1 VFICVHSR
9 LTALSRGL
17 KVSEERIRHASP
29 KEGFDHTEPRS
40 GAIAGFAVGS
50 VVLLVVM
57 ILALQSYFNHIW
69 EQAVYEKVLAPPSE
83 QLITLHDREN
93 WNLTH
98 YGYMDKPSGVVRIPL
113 DRATELFEQEAKS
126 GKLFYPAKN
135 TVPKKEEPE
144 AAPAAP
150 DGAPNG
156 APAGAAP
163 NGAAPAGDKK

>member
-1 VFICVHSR
+1 
-9 LTALSRGL
+9 
-17 KVSEERIRHASP
+17 VSEERIRHANP

-50 VVLLVVM
+50 VVLLIVM

-83 QLITLHDREN
+83 QLITLHNREN

-144 AAPAAP
+144 AAAAPAA
-150 DGAPNG
+150 AT
-156 APAGAAP
+156 P
-163 NGAAPAGDKK
+163 NGAAPAPAPEKK